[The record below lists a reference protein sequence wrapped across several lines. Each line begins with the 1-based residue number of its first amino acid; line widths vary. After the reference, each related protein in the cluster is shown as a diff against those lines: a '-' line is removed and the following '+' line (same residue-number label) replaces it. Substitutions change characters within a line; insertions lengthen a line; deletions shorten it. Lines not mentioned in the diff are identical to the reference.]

1 MSNYTKTTNFTA
13 KDTALVTDPQKVL
26 RGAEFDTE
34 FNNIE
39 TTINSKYDTDSI
51 INLNGGTLTD
61 TVLEGA
67 VLNGSVSGSAVLD
80 DDTFGTAS
88 STTLATSESI
98 KALVDSVGVAG
109 ITSTATAEQVVLTD
123 NYLTSKNNVWAPKI
137 HFAPDPS
144 QASEDGDQPDGEIGL
159 DAGNIMFLRAG
170 FANAAQ
176 IILDPAYPGSTKF
189 QSDVLVEG
197 DLEVNGNV
205 TSGGVPVS
213 SGGLPDGELEG
224 QFATW
229 DATDSMWKPQ
239 TGIFAN
245 RNMGNNGDSRDFYV
259 AEGMS
264 TFEVHLASGLQSIQL
279 GTPTAQFEGPKTW
292 FGFHKPQLY
301 AYIDVNDGS
310 GKVTALKLK
319 TDSATFSG
327 TVSDSAGP
335 LMSSRNLIETL
346 STLRTATQDET
357 TLEGLRD
364 AIGNAIGGLIEKFE
378 AMQESVKQEAS
389 SE

>member
-39 TTINSKYDTDSI
+39 TAINSKYDTDSI

-205 TSGGVPVS
+205 TSGGVPIGN
-213 SGGLPDGELEG
+213 GGTPLPESTVDG
-224 QFATW
+224 ATLRW
-229 DATDSMWKPQ
+229 NNTDSKWEASSWLKIPFGSDQ
-239 TGIFAN
+239 GKIEVTLTTITHGGAIYNSRGDGTGLSFGVNRISPMKNAVTGDNETDLGGDTRRFKDGYFA
-245 RNMGNNGDSRDFYV
+245 GSVYSNGS
-259 AEGMS
+259 
-264 TFEVHLASGLQSIQL
+264 
-279 GTPTAQFEGPKTW
+279 
-292 FGFHKPQLY
+292 
-301 AYIDVNDGS
+301 
-310 GKVTALKLK
+310 
-319 TDSATFSG
+319 
-327 TVSDSAGP
+327 P
-335 LMSSRNLIETL
+335 LTRTQDLIEAL
-346 STLRTATQDET
+346 STLRAATLDESVDVRQA
-357 TLEGLRD
+357 LASACD
-364 AIGNAIGGLIEKFE
+364 KLIEKFE
-378 AMQESVKQEAS
+378 AMQQVSTQEIS
-389 SE
+389 DE

>member
-1 MSNYTKTTNFTA
+1 MSERIVNDPLLHGWVFEDNKWVWA
-13 KDTALVTDPQKVL
+13 GASGASGAPSWDDITDKPADYPPSVHGHEIADVNGLQ
-26 RGAEFDTE
+26 GA
-34 FNNIE
+34 
-39 TTINSKYDTDSI
+39 
-51 INLNGGTLTD
+51 
-61 TVLEGA
+61 
-67 VLNGSVSGSAVLD
+67 LD
-80 DDTFGTAS
+80 D
-88 STTLATSESI
+88 
-98 KALVDSVGVAG
+98 AG
-109 ITSTATAEQVVLTD
+109 
-123 NYLTSKNNVWAPKI
+123 NN
-137 HFAPDPS
+137 
-144 QASEDGDQPDGEIGL
+144 SEDGEW
-159 DAGNIMFLRAG
+159 
-170 FANAAQ
+170 
-176 IILDPAYPGSTKF
+176 
-189 QSDVLVEG
+189 
-197 DLEVNGNV
+197 
-205 TSGGVPVS
+205 
-213 SGGLPDGELEG
+213 EG